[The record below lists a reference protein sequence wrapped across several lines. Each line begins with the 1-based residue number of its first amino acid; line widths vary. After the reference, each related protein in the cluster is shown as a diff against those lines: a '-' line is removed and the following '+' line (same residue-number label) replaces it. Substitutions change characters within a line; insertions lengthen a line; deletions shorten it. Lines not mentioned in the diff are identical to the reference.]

1 MSPNEVLSKHTSR
14 ELTEWAVFLGLE
26 PRGEKRADLH
36 AGIVAS
42 TVANANRDPKKDR
55 AFKPEDF
62 MPKFGHQ
69 QELTDEQ
76 MGVKL
81 DGLAR
86 AYGGKKGKFSEL

>member
-42 TVANANRDPKKDR
+42 TIANAVRGKGQR
-55 AFKPEDF
+55 AFKPDDF
-62 MPKFGHQ
+62 MPKFGRE
-69 QELTDEQ
+69 QEMTDDELEN
-76 MGVKL
+76 KL
-81 DGLAR
+81 GRFAK
-86 AYGGKKGKFSEL
+86 AYGGKTGKLSEL